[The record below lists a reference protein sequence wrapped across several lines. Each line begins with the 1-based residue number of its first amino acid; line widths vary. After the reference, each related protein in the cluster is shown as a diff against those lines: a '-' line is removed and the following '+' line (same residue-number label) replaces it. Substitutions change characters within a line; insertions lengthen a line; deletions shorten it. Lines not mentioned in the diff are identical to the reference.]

1 MKLKQT
7 ILAAATLTTLT
18 LLGAAGLQGKLSWF
32 DQENAPLPELPEVAL
47 GVKDVLFAQ
56 PFALDAE
63 YQHDWRAER
72 PSVSSGYLLVLEVED
87 AFTVP
92 RNRLESVLY
101 VGAQTAERLNWG
113 TGSGRVV
120 SICPAPLGEDGL
132 PQLDL
137 SSALVWYGSPE
148 LPERV
153 DAARIEVERA
163 AAQDAGLQPLGA
175 DRVSAALEAGGELV
189 QLPDRTTLERY
200 GAELILEWSP
210 SEHELAQSLLA
221 PLLR

>member
-7 ILAAATLTTLT
+7 ILAAATLSALT
-18 LLGAAGLQGKLSWF
+18 LLGAAGLQGKLTWF

-56 PFALDAE
+56 PFALDVA

-72 PSVSSGYLLVLEVED
+72 PSVASGYLLVLEVED

-92 RNRLESVLY
+92 RNSLESVLY
-101 VGAQTAERLNWG
+101 VGSQTAERLNWG

-120 SICPAPLGEDGL
+120 AICPAALGEDGL

-137 SSALVWYGSPE
+137 TSDLVWYGSPE

-153 DAARIEVERA
+153 DAERVEVERA
-163 AAQDAGLQPLGA
+163 SAQSAGLKPLA
-175 DRVSAALEAGGELV
+175 AERVSAALEAGGDLV

-210 SEHELAQSLLA
+210 SEHELAQSMLA

>member
-7 ILAAATLTTLT
+7 ILAGAALTTLA
-18 LLGAAGLQGKLSWF
+18 LLGAARFQGQLTWF
-32 DQENAPLPELPEVAL
+32 DQENAPLPTLPEVAL

-56 PFALDAE
+56 PFVLDAE

-72 PSVSSGYLLVLEVED
+72 PSVASGYLLVLEVED

-92 RNRLESVLY
+92 RNSLESVLY
-101 VGAQTAERLNWG
+101 VGMQTAERLNWG

-120 SICPAPLGEDGL
+120 AICPAPLGEDGL

-137 SSALVWYGSPE
+137 AAALAWYGSPE

-153 DAARIEVERA
+153 DAAKVAEELA
-163 AAQDAGLQPLGA
+163 AARAAGLQPLGEA
-175 DRVSAALEAGGELV
+175 RVAAALETGGELV
-189 QLPDRTTLERY
+189 QLSDRTTLERY

-210 SEHELAQSLLA
+210 SEQELAQSLLA

>member
-7 ILAAATLTTLT
+7 ILAATALTTLT

-32 DQENAPLPELPEVAL
+32 DQENAPLPELPQVAL

-56 PFALDAE
+56 PFTLDAA

-92 RNRLESVLY
+92 RNSLESVLY
-101 VGAQTAERLNWG
+101 VGTQTAERLNWG

-120 SICPAPLGEDGL
+120 AICPAQVGEDGL

-137 SSALVWYGSPE
+137 GSALVWYGSPE

-153 DAARIEVERA
+153 DAAKVELELAEARA
-163 AAQDAGLQPLGA
+163 AGLQPLA
-175 DRVSAALEAGGELV
+175 SERVAAALEAGGELV

-221 PLLR
+221 PLVR